1 MQVHVYSAFIQLW
14 LSAIVLS
21 PTIYFSANV
30 IPKVISVIPTVYC
43 FAMVFFLL
51 YIALQFCLPTV
62 YYLPSNRILL
72 TVSVFV
78 SATTTSTV
86 HVYCLCNSTHFK
98 YSVYWNRKGVMKGD
112 NSQVVSPGVEQ
123 VGAVCV
129 DLQLGQFRR
138 PVVDYSRVGAVTRN
152 CLKTQHLVVW
162 VLADNTKQSVRVHWC
177 VWIRN
182 LWKTLFWPR
191 FCLTDVI

>member
-1 MQVHVYSAFIQLW
+1 
-14 LSAIVLS
+14 
-21 PTIYFSANV
+21 
-30 IPKVISVIPTVYC
+30 
-43 FAMVFFLL
+43 
-51 YIALQFCLPTV
+51 
-62 YYLPSNRILL
+62 
-72 TVSVFV
+72 
-78 SATTTSTV
+78 
-86 HVYCLCNSTHFK
+86 
-98 YSVYWNRKGVMKGD
+98 MKGD

-177 VWIRN
+177 V
-182 LWKTLFWPR
+182 
-191 FCLTDVI
+191 